1 MTALSQTDIAKKAR
15 DTLGNRNLVFVGLM
29 GAGKTAIGKIV
40 AAALE
45 LPFVDSD
52 KEIESVSRMSI
63 NELFASYGEPEFRA
77 LETRVIG
84 RLIDTGPRVISTGG
98 GAFINAET
106 RQLVQQHNAISVWLD
121 AELDLLWARVSRRDT
136 RPLLKTEN
144 PKQTLKNLMDAR
156 YPIYRLADV
165 VVKSRDVKKEEVAE
179 DVLNAIAAYLEGIE
193 KEEIT
198 NAE

>member
-15 DTLGNRNLVFVGLM
+15 DVLGNRNLVFVGLM

-45 LPFVDSD
+45 LPFDDSD

-106 RQLVQQHNAISVWLD
+106 RRLVEEHNAISVWLD

-165 VVKSRDVKKEEVAE
+165 VVKSRDAKKEEVAE
-179 DVLNAIAAYLEGIE
+179 DVLKAVAAYLEGIE

>member
-1 MTALSQTDIAKKAR
+1 MAALSQTEIAKKAR
-15 DTLGNRNLVFVGLM
+15 ALLGNRNLVFVGLM

-40 AAALE
+40 AAALG

-52 KEIESVSRMSI
+52 KEIETVSRMTI

-77 LETRVIG
+77 LEARVIC

-98 GAFINAET
+98 GAFINDET
-106 RQLVQQHNAISVWLD
+106 RALVQEHNALSVWLD
-121 AELDLLWARVSRRDT
+121 ADLDLLWARVSKRNT

-156 YPIYRLADV
+156 YPVYRLADV
-165 VVKSRDVKKEEVAE
+165 AVKSRDAKKEEVAS
-179 DVLNAIAAYLEGIE
+179 DVLAAIAAHLAGGRGR
-193 KEEIT
+193 
-198 NAE
+198 NNQC

>member
-1 MTALSQTDIAKKAR
+1 MAALSQTEIAKKAR
-15 DTLGNRNLVFVGLM
+15 ALLGNRNLVFVGLM

-40 AAALE
+40 AAALG

-52 KEIESVSRMSI
+52 KEIETVSRMTI

-77 LETRVIG
+77 LEARVIC

-98 GAFINAET
+98 GAFINDET
-106 RQLVQQHNAISVWLD
+106 RALVQEHNALSVWLD
-121 AELDLLWARVSRRDT
+121 ADLDLLWARVSKRNT

-156 YPIYRLADV
+156 YPVYRLADV
-165 VVKSRDVKKEEVAE
+165 SVKSRDAKKEEVAS
-179 DVLNAIAAYLEGIE
+179 DVLAAIAAHLAGA
-193 KEEIT
+193 EEET
-198 NAE
+198 VNAE

>member
-1 MTALSQTDIAKKAR
+1 MAALSQTEIAKKAR
-15 DTLGNRNLVFVGLM
+15 ALLGDRNLVFVGLM

-40 AAALE
+40 AGALG

-52 KEIESVSRMSI
+52 KEIETVSRMTI

-77 LETRVIG
+77 LEARVIC

-98 GAFINAET
+98 GAFINDET
-106 RQLVQQHNAISVWLD
+106 RRLVQEHNALSVWLD
-121 AELDLLWARVSRRDT
+121 ADLDLLWARVSKRNT

-165 VVKSRDVKKEEVAE
+165 SVKSRDAKKEEVAS
-179 DVLNAIAAYLEGIE
+179 DVLAAIATHLAGA
-193 KEEIT
+193 EEETI